1 MNDFTLP
8 PLTEEDVILNSKLE
22 HLYNHEFKD
31 GRFFQVI
38 FSDENENENENEIK
52 IKLAARTCLKV
63 VYLKDKDDIE
73 GFEIIKVVSNKEKER
88 VKLSKF
94 NMEQLICFLELIKD
108 LDFKGINKRRIS
120 LADDELS
127 VLDADTKAKITTLLS
142 GEDGSDVVYELLD
155 KGLITNQDLVNTGYR
170 KYQLEL
176 FESLLFRDGLA
187 NYKTHMGSPD
197 TKDETAWQH
206 FFQANEWIFG
216 YGLDYRFQG
225 ILQKEFHASTSNAA
239 GKDEVIADFLLGDKR
254 FTTFVELKLPN
265 TKLFN
270 KSKNRSNC
278 WSLSNS
284 LIDAFSQILEQKASG
299 QLKIENTKELI
310 GDNDEEITQRSYDSK
325 TILLMGSWSQIE
337 NDSIGIKRIKEKT
350 LELFRRDSR
359 NVELVTYDEL
369 YERAR
374 FIVHNEKHSK
384 RS

>member
-1 MNDFTLP
+1 MNDFTPP
-8 PLTEEDVILNSKLE
+8 PLSEEDIILNSKLE
-22 HLYNHEFKD
+22 HLYNNDFGD
-31 GRFFQVI
+31 GRFFKVI
-38 FSDENENENENEIK
+38 FSDENK
-52 IKLAARTCLKV
+52 THIKLAARTCIKV
-63 VYLKDKDDIE
+63 VYLKEKDDIE
-73 GFEIIKVVSNKEKER
+73 GFEIIKLVSNKEKER

-94 NMEQLICFLELIKD
+94 NLEQLTCFLEFIKE
-108 LDFKGINKRRIS
+108 LDFKTVNKRRIS

-127 VLDADTKAKITTLLS
+127 ILDADTKVKITTLLS

-155 KGLITNQDLVNTGYR
+155 NGLITNQDLVNTGYR
-170 KYQLEL
+170 KSQLEI
-176 FESLLFRDGLA
+176 FDSLLNSNGLA
-187 NYKTHMGSPD
+187 NYKIKIGKPD

-239 GKDEVIADFLLGDKR
+239 GKEEVIADFLLGDKK

-265 TKLFN
+265 TALFN

-299 QLKIENTKELI
+299 QIKIETSKDLI
-310 GDNDEEITQRSYDSK
+310 DDNYEEITQHSYDSK
-325 TILLMGSWSQIE
+325 TILLMGAWSQIE
-337 NDSIGIKRIKEKT
+337 NDPAGIKRIKEKT

-359 NVELVTYDEL
+359 NIELVTYDEL

>member
-1 MNDFTLP
+1 MNDLTPP
-8 PLTEEDVILNSKLE
+8 PLTDEDIILNSKLE
-22 HLYNHEFKD
+22 HLYNNDFGD
-31 GRFFQVI
+31 GRFFKVI
-38 FSDENENENENEIK
+38 FSDENETQ
-52 IKLAARTCLKV
+52 IKLAVRTCLKV

-94 NMEQLICFLELIKD
+94 NLEQLVCFLEFIKE
-108 LDFKGINKRRIS
+108 LDFKVVNKRRIS

-127 VLDADTKAKITTLLS
+127 ILDADTKAKIATLLS

-155 KGLITNQDLVNTGYR
+155 NGLITNQDLVNTGYR
-170 KYQLEL
+170 KYQLEI
-176 FESLLFRDGLA
+176 FDSLLNRNGLA
-187 NYKTHMGSPD
+187 NYKIQIGKPN
-197 TKDETAWQH
+197 TKDETAWQN
-206 FFQANEWIFG
+206 FFQSNEWIFG

-225 ILQKEFHASTSNAA
+225 ILQKEFHASSSNAA
-239 GKDEVIADFLLGDKR
+239 GKEEVIADFLLGDKK

-265 TKLFN
+265 TELFN

-299 QLKIENTKELI
+299 QIKIETSKELI
-310 GDNDEEITQRSYDSK
+310 GDNYEEIIQHSYDSK

-337 NDSIGIKRIKEKT
+337 NDPIGIKRIKEKT

>member
-1 MNDFTLP
+1 MNDFTPP
-8 PLTEEDVILNSKLE
+8 PLTDEDVIFNSKLE
-22 HLYNHEFKD
+22 HLYNHEFGD

-38 FSDENENENENEIK
+38 FSDENETH

-63 VYLKDKDDIE
+63 VYLKEKDDLE
-73 GFEIIKVVSNKEKER
+73 GFEIIKVVSSKEKER

-94 NMEQLICFLELIKD
+94 NLSQLTCFLEFIKE
-108 LDFKGINKRRIS
+108 LDFKDVTKRRIS

-127 VLDADTKAKITTLLS
+127 VLDSETKAKIATLLS
-142 GEDGSDVVYELLD
+142 GDDGSDVVYELLD

-170 KYQLEL
+170 KHQLEL
-176 FESLLFRDGLA
+176 FESLLYKGGLPD
-187 NYKTHMGSPD
+187 YKVQIGYPN

-206 FFQANEWIFG
+206 FFQSNEWIFG

-225 ILQKEFHASTSNAA
+225 ILQKEFHASASNAA
-239 GKDEVIADFLLGDKR
+239 GKEEVIADFLLGDNK
-254 FTTFVELKLPN
+254 FTTFVELKLP
-265 TKLFN
+265 TTELFN

-299 QLKIENTKELI
+299 QIKIETTKDLI
-310 GDNDEEITQRSYDSK
+310 DDNNEDINQRSYDSK
-325 TILLMGSWSQIE
+325 TILIMGSWDQIN